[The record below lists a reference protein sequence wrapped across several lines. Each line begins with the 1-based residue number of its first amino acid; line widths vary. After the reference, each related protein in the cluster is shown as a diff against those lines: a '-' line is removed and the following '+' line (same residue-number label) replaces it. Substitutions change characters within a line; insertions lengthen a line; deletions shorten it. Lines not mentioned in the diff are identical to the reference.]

1 MASSFPES
9 GACTPNWMKN
19 KKNVKNQTITYTRN
33 PSPKTENMNNW
44 ITCRNH
50 QMTFTMT
57 YYLFQNSSTIMVDPL
72 SSLKSLSSQFNKV
85 SIFARQQIVSS
96 WTKPKT
102 WNQAKFLIETQS
114 QLDKDLGNIPVV
126 TIKGAWIWFV
136 CLANESSSIALII
149 FRRSFW
155 SKISMSLILT
165 MSLLDFIKC
174 GVGGGNQKALPITK
188 MVVTIKSN
196 GNVVFILVLLS
207 SMVRREMSMILY
219 SWVTFVPRER
229 WLLS

>member
-1 MASSFPES
+1 MEIFFPNSFVVGLTKSWFPAAAHETFQHLL
-9 GACTPNWMKN
+9 CTFPTWFVPVMFNISI
-19 KKNVKNQTITYTRN
+19 VNQCSFQIMNTR
-33 PSPKTENMNNW
+33 S
-44 ITCRNH
+44 I
-50 QMTFTMT
+50 
-57 YYLFQNSSTIMVDPL
+57 LFIDETD
-72 SSLKSLSSQFNKV
+72 
-85 SIFARQQIVSS
+85 
-96 WTKPKT
+96 
-102 WNQAKFLIETQS
+102 QAKFLIETQS

-155 SKISMSLILT
+155 SRISMSLILT